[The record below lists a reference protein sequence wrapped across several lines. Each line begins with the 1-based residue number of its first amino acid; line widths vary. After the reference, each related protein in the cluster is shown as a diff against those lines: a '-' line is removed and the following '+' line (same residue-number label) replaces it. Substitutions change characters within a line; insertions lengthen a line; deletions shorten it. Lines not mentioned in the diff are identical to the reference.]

1 MKIFDAHCDTIEKL
15 SIPGNSLYESFGH
28 CDLKRMENYQSFVQ
42 VFACC
47 VYPEKMGMDAF
58 LQADNMISVFL
69 DQIAQN
75 NSKILLCK
83 NSDDVNRVFSQEKI
97 GAILALEGGSP
108 LNGNI
113 ENVDYFFNRG
123 VRIITLTWN
132 HRNELG
138 VGAMTANDEGLTHF
152 GKDVVCRMHE
162 LGMIVDVSHLS
173 DQGFYDVCQMDSIP
187 FIASHSNARAICN
200 HPRNLSDDMIR
211 EIIGRKGM
219 IGFNLYAPFL
229 SEKQPASIDHVI
241 QHLEHILSLGGENC
255 IGFGCDFDG
264 MDLLPSGING
274 VQDLDTLC
282 NRLLQRNHSEEFIEK
297 ITFRNFISFLHNYT
311 QYIKIV

>member
-15 SIPGNSLYESFGH
+15 SIPGNSLYESTGH

-47 VYPEKMGMDAF
+47 FYPEKMGMDAF
-58 LQADNMISVFL
+58 LQADEMISTFL
-69 DQIAQN
+69 QQIEQN
-75 NSKILLCK
+75 SSKITLCK
-83 NSDDVNRVFSQEKI
+83 TNEDVNHIFSKGKI
-97 GAILALEGGSP
+97 GGILALEGGSP
-108 LNGNI
+108 LNGKI

-138 VGAMTANDEGLTHF
+138 VGAMTANHEGLTPF
-152 GKDVVCRMHE
+152 GKAVVKRMHA

-173 DQGFYDVCQMDSIP
+173 DQGFYDVCQVDSIP
-187 FIASHSNARAICN
+187 FIASQSNARTICN

-211 EIIGRKGM
+211 ELIGRKGM
-219 IGFNLYAPFL
+219 IGINLYAPFL
-229 SEKQPASIDHVI
+229 STKEPATIDHVI
-241 QHLEHILSLGGENC
+241 EHIEHILSLGGENC

-264 MDLLPSGING
+264 MDVLPVGISG
-274 VQDLDTLC
+274 VQDLDALC
-282 NRLLQRNHSEEFIEK
+282 NRLLQRNHSEKFIEK
-297 ITFRNFISFLHNYT
+297 LTFGNFISFLHNYT